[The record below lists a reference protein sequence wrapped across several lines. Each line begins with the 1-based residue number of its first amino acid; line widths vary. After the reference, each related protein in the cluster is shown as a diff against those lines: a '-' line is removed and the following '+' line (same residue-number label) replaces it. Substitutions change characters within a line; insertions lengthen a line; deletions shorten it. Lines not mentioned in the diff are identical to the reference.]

1 MIGNNM
7 RRAKKVLKK
16 DSVPHLGMFCG
27 KGEGSLFLEGS
38 VVERSYHLP
47 HPIYLPVLPTYVY
60 HPMVSQQIQ
69 EKEHLTARQ
78 HKFPVI

>member
-7 RRAKKVLKK
+7 RRAKTVLKK
-16 DSVPHLGMFCG
+16 DSLPHLGIFSG
-27 KGEGSLFLEGS
+27 KGEGRLFLEGS

-60 HPMVSQQIQ
+60 HPMVSQQKSRKKSTSQ
-69 EKEHLTARQ
+69 SDSTNFL
-78 HKFPVI
+78 